1 MKQYKTLWLLLA
13 MIIVG
18 GFTLTSCVD
27 NQDNPSGDGGSDKDK
42 KYVERLFPVV
52 NTENAPLGT
61 VLLRF
66 YDDMPNVAYISV
78 SHVTNLGDGKYI
90 LTNPFGTA
98 KVDTEKD
105 IFTSN
110 DYVAFTNL
118 MGMVQP
124 GLPNIEYDALPII
137 KWKSVDISPKQVDV
151 TLDYGA
157 FDIDIREDGQNV
169 YFPFTT
175 ITNLYTDIFNHMA
188 AFNGLTVMT
197 SPNGFYS
204 LLNG

>member
-1 MKQYKTLWLLLA
+1 MKQNKTLWLLLT

-27 NQDNPSGDGGSDKDK
+27 NQDNPSGGGGSDKDK

-52 NTENAPLGT
+52 NTENDPLGT

-78 SHVTNLGDGKYI
+78 SHFQEMIYPGTTIQVTNLGDGKYI

-124 GLPNIEYDALPII
+124 G
-137 KWKSVDISPKQVDV
+137 SS
-151 TLDYGA
+151 
-157 FDIDIREDGQNV
+157 
-169 YFPFTT
+169 
-175 ITNLYTDIFNHMA
+175 
-188 AFNGLTVMT
+188 NGSRWTFHPSRLM
-197 SPNGFYS
+197 
-204 LLNG
+204 